1 MMNKVQSLLVIDD
14 DKDDYDLIAEAVKEI
29 DLGISVSFLDNC
41 KDVAKYKGQNFDL
54 VFLDI
59 NMPEYDGFAW
69 LKGIRERGYEN
80 LPIIMY
86 TNSRRPEH
94 IMQAYK
100 QGANLYYAKP
110 ASFSELIAGLK
121 KLVSIDWTN
130 PFSITE
136 NYCRNEQYLIF
147 DAA

>member
-1 MMNKVQSLLVIDD
+1 MNKVKSILVIDD
-14 DKDDYDLIAEAVKEI
+14 DRDDFELIVEAVKEF
-29 DLGISVSFLDNC
+29 DPDISVSFLNNC
-41 KDVAKYKGQNFDL
+41 KDADKYKNQNFDL

-86 TNSRRPEH
+86 TNSLRPEH
-94 IMQAYK
+94 IVQAYK

-110 ASFSELIAGLK
+110 TSFNELINGLK
-121 KLVSIDWTN
+121 KLVSLDWTN
-130 PFSITE
+130 PFLITE
-136 NYCRNEQYLIF
+136 NYCRNEQYSIF
-147 DAA
+147 QVA